1 MTKTITAFSRCAIA
15 AAVLGL
21 GLAGTALAQTVNP
34 AGPAGSANAGVN
46 TPSTGG
52 NEVSPRSG
60 PLPGKSTTA
69 VMPDEKPTATN
80 EAGDARPDEKAN
92 RMTRDSA
99 STPNPKMPKDV
110 KEAGDARPLERQGAT
125 TGTTGKGT
133 RSDSSTDK
141 RY

>member
-1 MTKTITAFSRCAIA
+1 MTKTINAFSKCAIA
-15 AAVLGL
+15 AAVLSL
-21 GLAGTALAQTVNP
+21 GLAGTALAQTANST
-34 AGPAGSANAGVN
+34 GPAGSSNAGVK

-69 VMPDEKPTATN
+69 VMPDDKPKTTG
-80 EAGDARPDEKAN
+80 EAGDARPSEKGS
-92 RMTRDSA
+92 RITRDSA
-99 STPNPKMPKDV
+99 STPNPKSPKDV
-110 KEAGDARPLERQGAT
+110 KEAGDARPLERQGGT

-133 RSDSSTDK
+133 SSDSSK